1 MKKKLKA
8 SGNGWEFYF
17 SKPLLK
23 LLGYDPK
30 EDKVLITSKNGAI
43 FIKPVFEKDIEKY
56 KNNMVRTFQKSGGS
70 FGIYFPIEL
79 IEILEINPSVDFLCV
94 VIDENI
100 LVIKK
105 YLENGNI

>member
-1 MKKKLKA
+1 MGILFFKA
-8 SGNGWEFYF
+8 IVETFRLW
-17 SKPLLK
+17 
-23 LLGYDPK
+23 PK
-30 EDKVLITSKNGAI
+30 RRQGFNKNGAI
-43 FIKPVFEKDIEKY
+43 FIKPVFKKDIEKY

-79 IEILEINPSVDFLCV
+79 IEILEINPSVDFLSV
-94 VIDENI
+94 EIDENI